1 MADGFDYACQ
11 IHLQYV
17 YFSFQSKKYKIE
29 TIVQTCNFIQKKA
42 LQFSKYSH

>member
-1 MADGFDYACQ
+1 MLPPLSVKVGSKASRKKV
-11 IHLQYV
+11 I
-17 YFSFQSKKYKIE
+17 KKYKIE